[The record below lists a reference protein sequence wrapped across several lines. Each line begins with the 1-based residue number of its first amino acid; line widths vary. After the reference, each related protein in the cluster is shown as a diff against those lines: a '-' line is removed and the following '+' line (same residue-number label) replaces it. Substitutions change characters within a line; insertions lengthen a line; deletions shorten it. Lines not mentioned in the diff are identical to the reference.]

1 MYCVYD
7 NKKNVIAFHDDLD
20 VVETYVQRVN
30 QSHIVN
36 DDGAS
41 ELHIGKIKK
50 KKLKSIVDLDDL
62 YLVRYADTYVQTGYL
77 VYLELLSDQ
86 HIYDEKH
93 CKEIILRM
101 LECYDITDKER
112 KAMEKT
118 VETIDRFLQESK
130 TFTPSISEL
139 KMYEMDYAPYLYN
152 KGIFIN

>member
-7 NKKNVIAFHDDLD
+7 NKKNVIAFHDDYD

-30 QSHIVN
+30 QSHNIYDKDN
-36 DDGAS
+36 SD
-41 ELHIGKIKK
+41 LHIGKIKK
-50 KKLKSIVDLDDL
+50 KKIKKIIDLDDL
-62 YLVRYADTYVQTGYL
+62 YLVRYADTYVQSGYL

-93 CKEIILRM
+93 CKEIILKM

-118 VETIDRFLQESK
+118 VEVIDRFLQESK
-130 TFTPSISEL
+130 KFTPNISEL
-139 KMYEMDYAPYLYN
+139 QRCEMDYAPYLYN
-152 KGIFIN
+152 KDIY